1 MKDTVIRVAVNFNN
15 VYEWGRGFKDAEAA
29 NKWDSFWKNLDVH
42 VCPIFWQYCPPKE
55 SYSCGHLVSNAGSFY
70 VHPMDMDT
78 VLKTSSNGLRSEL
91 LELEKICKG
100 AAEAVGGTAEVVLT
114 EAVEVEFTRIRQ
126 LSQVYRP

>member
-1 MKDTVIRVAVNFNN
+1 MKNTVIRVAVNFHN

-29 NKWDSFWKNLDVH
+29 RKWNAYWQKIALTKRAIFWK
-42 VCPIFWQYCPPKE
+42 YCPPEE
-55 SYSCGHLVSNAGSFY
+55 SYSCGYLVSTAGSFY

-78 VLKTSSNGLRSEL
+78 VLKVSSNGLRSKL

-114 EAVEVEFTRIRQ
+114 ESVEVEFQRIFQ
-126 LSQVYRP
+126 LHQVYRP

>member
-15 VYEWGRGFKDAEAA
+15 VYEWGRGFKDAETA
-29 NKWDSFWKNLDVH
+29 NKWDAYWRKLSMGRSA
-42 VCPIFWQYCPPKE
+42 IFWQYCPPRE

-70 VHPMDMDT
+70 VHPLDMDT
-78 VLKTSSNGLRSEL
+78 VLKTSSSGLRHEL

-100 AAEAVGGTAEVVLT
+100 AAKAVGGTAEVVLT